1 MVILNIDKPLFCF
14 QCMFLKTCYTNG
26 GTGLT
31 PVCSIT
37 KHEVYET
44 PSDCPLK
51 PVYIEEIKKEDGEVI
66 RVLTVR
72 END

>member
-1 MVILNIDKPLFCF
+1 LN
-14 QCMFLKTCYTNG
+14 
-26 GTGLT
+26 

-37 KHEVYET
+37 KHAAYT
-44 PSDCPLK
+44 TLSDCPLK

-72 END
+72 DEDDSD